1 MGTGQRFLG
10 PRRRHLVQRT
20 YGQKTNVA
28 RLFAYVRANANDP
41 EFFIQ
46 KAIGWALRSY
56 AKTDQNRVR
65 TLLAELKVSPL
76 ALRETTRRMTR

>member
-10 PRRRHLVQRT
+10 PTRRHLVQRT

-76 ALRETTRRMTR
+76 AFVKQLDG